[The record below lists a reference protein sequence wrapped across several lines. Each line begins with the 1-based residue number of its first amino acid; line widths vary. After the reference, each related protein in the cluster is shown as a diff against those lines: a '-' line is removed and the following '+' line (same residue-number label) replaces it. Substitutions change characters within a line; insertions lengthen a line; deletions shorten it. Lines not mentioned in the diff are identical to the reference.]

1 MKTLKQTKAKVIR
14 PKRLIVFRLI
24 SLLVPF
30 VLLFLLELTLRIF
43 HYGYDL
49 NLFIEYPKDKNF
61 LCLNPDASKKYF
73 SNQRNATTGNVEPFR
88 KKKDANTLRIFVLGE
103 STTIG
108 YPYFHNGSFHRW
120 LQYRLMHTYPDRNFE
135 IINVSLTAV
144 NSYTVS
150 GFAREVVNYQPDAV
164 MIYTGHNEY
173 YGALGVG
180 STEKIGGSRFLVK
193 LILNLRE
200 FKITQLLTTVIE
212 KVNPLK
218 ESANPTQEGTRMQR
232 MAADQKIIYQSKL
245 YQRGVTQFRENLNET
260 LEVFNKSHIPV
271 FISNLVSNE
280 KDLKP
285 FVSFPAG
292 NSKFPIFSKSY
303 DEGLKALKSGDN
315 QTAFN
320 RFQKADQIYNGHALC
335 NYYLGQTSLVLGHVE
350 LAAACFS
357 KARDLDG
364 LRFRAPAE
372 FNTIIKDLAGRY
384 SNVHL
389 VDTKAIFEANSTN
402 YIVGDALILEHVHPD
417 LKGYALMSD
426 VFYKALQKA
435 KLIDAEPAENVTFSR
450 LFNEMP
456 ITKVDSLSGL
466 YKVEKLKNSWP
477 FKETT
482 HAVAR
487 EIKSFEGKLAFDLA
501 NRKIQWLDAMNALF
515 DYYIQRKDLINA
527 RKTVETLV
535 LEYPLDADYYLK
547 SAMLSGDMQDENKAL
562 FSFKK
567 VFALSPSFDIARY
580 IFVICLKTDRPAE
593 AIPYLDYAVANNTS
607 RFDLNQL
614 KADAQAIVA
623 LQKRCR
629 TDTTNTQIL
638 NQIAQV
644 YIKMDNKEAAFKYV
658 QKVLKAEPQNKTAL
672 LLASELR

>member
-1 MKTLKQTKAKVIR
+1 MK

-49 NLFIEYPKDKNF
+49 NLFIEYPRDKNF
-61 LCLNPDASKKYF
+61 LFLNPDASKKYF

-120 LQYRLMHTYPDRNFE
+120 LQYRLTHTYPDRNFE

-193 LILNLRE
+193 LILYLRE
-200 FKITQLLTTVIE
+200 FKITQLLTALIE
-212 KVNPLK
+212 KVNPLN
-218 ESANPTQEGTRMQR
+218 ESANATQDGTRMQR
-232 MAADQKIIYQSKL
+232 MAADQKIVYQSEL
-245 YQRGVTQFRENLNET
+245 YQRGVTQFRHNLNET
-260 LEVFNKSHIPV
+260 LEVFNKNDIPV

-285 FVSFPAG
+285 FVSFSAD
-292 NSKFPIFSKSY
+292 NSKFPEFSKSY

-320 RFQKADQIYNGHALC
+320 SFQKADQIYDGHALC
-335 NYYLGQTSLVLGHVE
+335 NYYLGQTSLVLGNVK

-364 LRFRAPAE
+364 LRFRAPSV
-372 FNTIIKDLAGRY
+372 FNTTIKDLADRY
-384 SNVHL
+384 SNVYL

-402 YIVGDALILEHVHPD
+402 HIVGDALILEHVHPD

-435 KLIDAEPAENVTFSR
+435 RLVDAEPAENITFPR
-450 LFNEMP
+450 LLNEMP
-456 ITKVDSLSGL
+456 ITRVDSLSGL

-477 FKETT
+477 FKETM
-482 HAVAR
+482 HAKMP
-487 EIKSFEGKLAFDLA
+487 ETTSFEAKLAFDLA

-535 LEYPLDADYYLK
+535 LEYPLEAGYYLK
-547 SAMLSGDMQDENKAL
+547 SAMLNGEMRDENKAL

-567 VFALSPSFDIARY
+567 AFALSPSFDIAWY

-593 AIPYLDYAVANNTS
+593 AMPYLDYAVANNTS

-614 KADAQAIVA
+614 KANAQTIVA
-623 LQKRCR
+623 LQKRYR
-629 TDTTNTQIL
+629 ADTTNTRIL

-644 YIKMDNKEAAFKYV
+644 YLKMDNKEAAFKYV
-658 QKVLKAEPQNKTAL
+658 QKVLKTEPQNKTAL
-672 LLASELR
+672 TLAFELK